1 MATQL
6 EVAAELNITINGST
20 IFLGG
25 NGTRLEA
32 DLPSLRTVLLIRKL
46 LNRSLGAL
54 QLLLCSRGLT
64 LDLRLQD
71 ADIGCI
77 GYGARPTLMGW
88 LAGSHGIE
96 LHIFRIVWAACKS
109 WDPNGRIGRHNSF
122 TGPLP
127 EGVVLDSSRPVL
139 GIETGLRGRAKHRT
153 GQSSSKPAQQQSF

>member
-6 EVAAELNITINGST
+6 EVAAEVNITINGST
-20 IFLGG
+20 IFLRG

-88 LAGSHGIE
+88 LAGCDGIE
-96 LHIFRIVWAACKS
+96 LHIFRIVWAVCKS
-109 WDPNGRIGRHNSF
+109 F
-122 TGPLP
+122 
-127 EGVVLDSSRPVL
+127 L
-139 GIETGLRGRAKHRT
+139 GSDRANT
-153 GQSSSKPAQQQSF
+153 QA

>member
-1 MATQL
+1 MDAQL

-20 IFLGG
+20 IFLRG

-77 GYGARPTLMGW
+77 GYRARPTLMGW
-88 LAGSHGIE
+88 LASCHGIE

-109 WDPNGRIGRHNSF
+109 F
-122 TGPLP
+122 
-127 EGVVLDSSRPVL
+127 L
-139 GIETGLRGRAKHRT
+139 GSERANRK
-153 GQSSSKPAQQQSF
+153 A